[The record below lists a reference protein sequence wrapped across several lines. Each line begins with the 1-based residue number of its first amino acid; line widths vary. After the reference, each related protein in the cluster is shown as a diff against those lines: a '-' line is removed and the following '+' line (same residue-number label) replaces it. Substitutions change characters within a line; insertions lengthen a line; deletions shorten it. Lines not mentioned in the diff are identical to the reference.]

1 MRYAF
6 VLALGRSG
14 TQFLAR
20 MLQHDPNAAVYHEP
34 YAEDRI
40 NMALRHAG
48 MGTVVDG
55 KMATRFEE
63 MARRSAGHSL
73 HLETNSYLRYEA
85 PWLAQNL
92 DAKLIHL
99 VRDPRTFVPSA
110 YARDVY
116 TPADIQAPIVPHNSD
131 AYARKWQHMD
141 RFAKICWYWNHSNT
155 QLADTTPNSI
165 HMESILD
172 DYEALS
178 EHILQPFGL
187 QLDKAVWQNEVSRPA
202 NTRTR
207 YRCRRI
213 LRGLSG
219 RASRAH
225 HMKLPAFPQ
234 WSTEQ
239 KKIFDEICGGT
250 MERLGYHD

>member
-20 MLQHDPNAAVYHEP
+20 MLQHDPRAAVYHEP

-48 MGTVVDG
+48 LDTVADG

-63 MARRSAGHSL
+63 MTRRSAGHSL

-85 PWLAQNL
+85 PWLTQNL
-92 DAKLIHL
+92 NATLIHL

-110 YARDVY
+110 FARDVY
-116 TPADIQAPIVPHNSD
+116 TPADIQAPIVPHDSD
-131 AYARKWQHMD
+131 PYASKWQYMD
-141 RFAKICWYWNHSNT
+141 RFEKICWYWNHSNT
-155 QLADTTPNSI
+155 HLADTIPNCI
-165 HMESILD
+165 QMESILD
-172 DYEALS
+172 DYEALNA
-178 EHILQPFGL
+178 HILQPFGL
-187 QLDKAVWQNEVSRPA
+187 QLDKRIWQNEVSRPA
-202 NTRTR
+202 NTRVR

-213 LRGLSG
+213 LRGLAG
-219 RASRAH
+219 RAPSAH
-225 HMKLPAFPQ
+225 HMKLPTFPE
-234 WSTEQ
+234 WSQDQQ
-239 KKIFDEICGGT
+239 KRFSEICGGT
-250 MERLGYHD
+250 MQRLGYKF